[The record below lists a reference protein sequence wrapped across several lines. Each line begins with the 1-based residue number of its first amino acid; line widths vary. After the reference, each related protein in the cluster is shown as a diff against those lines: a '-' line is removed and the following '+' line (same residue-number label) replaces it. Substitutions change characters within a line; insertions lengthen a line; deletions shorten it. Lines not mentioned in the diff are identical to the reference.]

1 MTMDTCINK
10 LRKGK
15 KVKARSWKSLIVT
28 GIFTHNDE
36 EIITATDSKAMIYY
50 FTVPEFRNRFSKI
63 KNWKIVSTT
72 EWKNFYEKLKL
83 LK

>member
-15 KVKARSWKSLIVT
+15 KVKARSWKSLIIT

-50 FTVPEFRNRFSKI
+50 FTVSEFRNRFSKI
-63 KNWKIVSTT
+63 KNWKIVSST
-72 EWKNFYEKLKL
+72 EWKNFYEKLKM

>member
-10 LRKGK
+10 LREGR
-15 KVKARSWKSLIVT
+15 KVKARSWKSFIIT

-36 EIITATDSKAMIYY
+36 EIITATDSKAMTYY

-63 KNWKIVSTT
+63 KNWKIVSST
-72 EWKNFYEKLKL
+72 EWKNFYEKLKM

>member
-10 LRKGK
+10 LREGR
-15 KVKARSWKSLIVT
+15 KVKARSWKSLIIT
-28 GIFTHNDE
+28 GVFTHNDE

-63 KNWKIVSTT
+63 KNWKTVSST
-72 EWKNFYEKLKL
+72 EWKNFYEKLKM